1 MLYILL
7 FFITN
12 IYELYETS
20 ILKTTLKLIRKTI
33 NLKEKQCTQFIKF
46 TKLKSLSMPRTIQ

>member
-1 MLYILL
+1 MLYIIL

-12 IYELYETS
+12 VYELYELS

-33 NLKEKQCTQFIKF
+33 NLK
-46 TKLKSLSMPRTIQ
+46 RTDVLNL

>member
-33 NLKEKQCTQFIKF
+33 NLKRNNV
-46 TKLKSLSMPRTIQ
+46 LNL

>member
-1 MLYILL
+1 MLYIIL

-33 NLKEKQCTQFIKF
+33 NLKEKQCTQFIKS